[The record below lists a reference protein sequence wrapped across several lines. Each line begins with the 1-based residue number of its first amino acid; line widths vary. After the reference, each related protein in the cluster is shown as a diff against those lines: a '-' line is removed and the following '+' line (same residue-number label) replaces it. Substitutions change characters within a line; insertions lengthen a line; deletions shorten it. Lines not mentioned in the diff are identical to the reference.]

1 MSRKDEHVVEQI
13 GLIENKDAKTNTDN
27 QNSKSNIQLNITNKN
42 YLDPNEC
49 KQNDN
54 GPLTLKI

>member
-27 QNSKSNIQLNITNKN
+27 QNSKSNIQLNITNTN
-42 YLDPNEC
+42 YLDPNES

-54 GPLTLKI
+54 GPSILKI